1 MQLRKRRKE
10 DYIIDITPL
19 ADVVFLLLIFF
30 MVSTSF
36 KVATSLK
43 LDLPASK
50 AQVQIQETREVVISI
65 DAAGQLYVQDE
76 PVKDGDLRRRILN
89 VTKGDPNMRVVLRA
103 DAEARHKRVVY
114 VLDTVRGL
122 GMGKVGIATVSS
134 REDAEAAGR

>member
-19 ADVVFLLLIFF
+19 VDVVFLLLIFF